1 MTLAK
6 VRSRLQDKRAVRPPR
21 GCHPGGSRPSESNG
35 SHAGQRRRVMWRII
49 VACLSLLAAAPSH
62 AQELIRLAR
71 IADIPD
77 QYVGGEML
85 RAVYAKLNI
94 KLEFEDVPGKRA
106 LALSS
111 AGEVDG
117 EIQRI
122 GTLSRDYPTL
132 IQVRPAINYI
142 EPAVFT
148 AKLHFDVDGWNSIR
162 DYSIGIVRGV
172 GSSEAGTHGM
182 DRVTATTSLENMVKM
197 LDADRFDV
205 MVTDLFSGLAAVRKL
220 NLQARI
226 YPLPPPLERIRI
238 YHYLHERHRDLV
250 PKVGKVIEQM
260 EASGELAALREALV
274 KQVLNAP

>member
-1 MTLAK
+1 
-6 VRSRLQDKRAVRPPR
+6 
-21 GCHPGGSRPSESNG
+21 
-35 SHAGQRRRVMWRII
+35 MWRIA
-49 VACLSLLAAAPSH
+49 VAWLSLLAAAPSQ
-62 AQELIRLAR
+62 AQDLIRLAR

-132 IQVRPAINYI
+132 VQVTPAINYL

-148 AKLHFDVDGWNSIR
+148 TKLHFDVAGWDSIR

-172 GSSEAGTHGM
+172 GSSEAGTRGM
-182 DRVTATTSLENMVKM
+182 ARVTATTSLESMIKM

-205 MVTDLFSGLAAVRKL
+205 MVTDLFSGLVAVRKL

-226 YPLPPPLERIRI
+226 YPLSPPLGRIHI
-238 YHYLHERHRDLV
+238 YHYLHERHRALV
-250 PKVGKVIEQM
+250 PEVGKVIAQM
-260 EASGELAALREALV
+260 EASGELATLRERLV
-274 KQVLNAP
+274 KQILSAP

>member
-1 MTLAK
+1 
-6 VRSRLQDKRAVRPPR
+6 
-21 GCHPGGSRPSESNG
+21 
-35 SHAGQRRRVMWRII
+35 MWRI
-49 VACLSLLAAAPSH
+49 VVLCLSLLAAGPSQ
-62 AQELIRLAR
+62 AQQLIRLAR

-111 AGEVDG
+111 AGDVDG

-132 IQVRPAINYI
+132 IQVTPAINYI
-142 EPAVFT
+142 EPAVFAT
-148 AKLHFDVDGWNSIR
+148 KLRFDVDGWNSIR

-172 GSSEAGTHGM
+172 GSSEAGTRGM
-182 DRVTATTSLENMVKM
+182 SRVTATTSLENMARM

-205 MVTDLFSGLAAVRKL
+205 MVTDLFSGLVAVRKL
-220 NLQARI
+220 NLQTRI
-226 YPLPPPLERIRI
+226 YPLSPPLERIHI
-238 YHYLHERHRDLV
+238 YHYLHERHHDLV
-250 PKVGKVIEQM
+250 PKVGKVIAQM
-260 EASGELAALREALV
+260 DASGELAKLREALI
-274 KQVLNAP
+274 KQVLSAP

>member
-1 MTLAK
+1 
-6 VRSRLQDKRAVRPPR
+6 
-21 GCHPGGSRPSESNG
+21 
-35 SHAGQRRRVMWRII
+35 MWRII
-49 VACLSLLAAAPSH
+49 VACLSLLAAGPSH

-122 GTLSRDYPTL
+122 GTLSSDYPTL
-132 IQVRPAINYI
+132 IQVTPAINYI

-148 AKLHFDVDGWNSIR
+148 TKLRFDVAGWNSIR
-162 DYSIGIVRGV
+162 EYSIGIVRGV
-172 GSSEAGTHGM
+172 GSSEAGTRGM
-182 DRVTATTSLENMVKM
+182 ARVTATTSLENMIRM
-197 LDADRFDV
+197 LDADRFEV
-205 MVTDLFSGLAAVRKL
+205 MVTDLFSGLVAVRKL
-220 NLQARI
+220 NLQTRI
-226 YPLPPPLERIRI
+226 VPLSPPLERIHI

-250 PKVGKVIEQM
+250 PKVGKVIAQM
-260 EASGELAALREALV
+260 EASGELATLREALV
-274 KQVLNAP
+274 RQVLSAP

>member
-1 MTLAK
+1 
-6 VRSRLQDKRAVRPPR
+6 
-21 GCHPGGSRPSESNG
+21 
-35 SHAGQRRRVMWRII
+35 MWRIA
-49 VACLSLLAAAPSH
+49 VVCLSLLASAPSE
-62 AQELIRLAR
+62 AQQVIRLAR

-94 KLEFEDVPGKRA
+94 TLAFEDVPGKRA

-132 IQVRPAINYI
+132 IQVTPAINYI
-142 EPAVFT
+142 EPAVFVT
-148 AKLHFDVDGWNSIR
+148 KLHFDVAGWDSIK

-172 GSSEAGTHGM
+172 GSSEAGTRGM
-182 DRVTATTSLENMVKM
+182 ARVTATTSLENMVRM
-197 LDADRFDV
+197 LDADRFDL
-205 MVTDLFSGLAAVRKL
+205 MVTDLFSGQVAVRKL
-220 NLQARI
+220 DLQARI
-226 YPLPPPLERIRI
+226 HPLLPPLERIYI

-250 PKVGKVIEQM
+250 PKVGKVIAQM
-260 EASGELAALREALV
+260 EASGELAALRASLV
-274 KQVLNAP
+274 KQVLSAP

>member
-1 MTLAK
+1 
-6 VRSRLQDKRAVRPPR
+6 
-21 GCHPGGSRPSESNG
+21 
-35 SHAGQRRRVMWRII
+35 MWRIA
-49 VACLSLLAAAPSH
+49 VACLSLLLAAPSQ
-62 AQELIRLAR
+62 AQQLIRLAR

-85 RAVYAKLNI
+85 RAVYAKLDI

-122 GTLSRDYPTL
+122 GRLSRDYPTL
-132 IQVRPAINYI
+132 VQVTPAINYI
-142 EPAVFT
+142 EPSVFT
-148 AKLHFDVDGWNSIR
+148 TKLHFDVAGWNSIR

-172 GSSEAGTHGM
+172 GSSEAGTRGM
-182 DRVTATTSLENMVKM
+182 AQVTATTGLESMVKM
-197 LDADRFDV
+197 LDADRFEL
-205 MVTDLFSGLAAVRKL
+205 MVTDLFSGLVAVRKL

-226 YPLPPPLERIRI
+226 YPLSPPLERIHI

-250 PKVGKVIEQM
+250 PKVGKVIAQM
-260 EASGELAALREALV
+260 EASGELATLREALV
-274 KQVLNAP
+274 KQILSTP

>member
-1 MTLAK
+1 
-6 VRSRLQDKRAVRPPR
+6 
-21 GCHPGGSRPSESNG
+21 
-35 SHAGQRRRVMWRII
+35 MWRII
-49 VACLSLLAAAPSH
+49 VACLSLLASGPSQ

-85 RAVYAKLNI
+85 RVVYARLNI

-132 IQVRPAINYI
+132 VQVTPAINYI
-142 EPAVFT
+142 EPAVFAT
-148 AKLHFDVDGWNSIR
+148 KLRFDVAGWDSIR

-172 GSSEAGTHGM
+172 GSSEAGTRGM
-182 DRVTATTSLENMVKM
+182 ARVTATTSLESMVKM

-205 MVTDLFSGLAAVRKL
+205 MVTDLFSGLVAVRKL

-226 YPLPPPLERIRI
+226 YPLSPPLERIHI

-250 PKVGKVIEQM
+250 PKVGQVIAQM
-260 EASGELAALREALV
+260 ETSGELATLRETIV
-274 KQVLNAP
+274 KQVLSAP

>member
-1 MTLAK
+1 M
-6 VRSRLQDKRAVRPPR
+6 
-21 GCHPGGSRPSESNG
+21 
-35 SHAGQRRRVMWRII
+35 MWRMAI
-49 VACLSLLAAAPSH
+49 ACLSLLAAGPTQ

-94 KLEFEDVPGKRA
+94 RLEFEDVPGKRA

-132 IQVRPAINYI
+132 IQVTPAINYI
-142 EPAVFT
+142 EPTVFT
-148 AKLHFDVDGWNSIR
+148 TKLRFDVAGWNSIR
-162 DYSIGIVRGV
+162 DYNIGIVRGV
-172 GSSEAGTHGM
+172 GSSEAGTRDM
-182 DRVTATTSLENMVKM
+182 ARVTATTSLENMIQM

-205 MVTDLFSGLAAVRKL
+205 MVTDLFSGLVAVRKL

-226 YPLPPPLERIRI
+226 YPLSPPLERIHI

-250 PKVGKVIEQM
+250 PKVGKVIAQM
-260 EASGELAALREALV
+260 EASGELAALREVLV
-274 KQVLNAP
+274 KQVLSAP

>member
-1 MTLAK
+1 
-6 VRSRLQDKRAVRPPR
+6 
-21 GCHPGGSRPSESNG
+21 
-35 SHAGQRRRVMWRII
+35 MWRIA
-49 VACLSLLAAAPSH
+49 VAWLSLLAAAPLQ
-62 AQELIRLAR
+62 AQEVIRLAR

-85 RAVYAKLNI
+85 RVVYAKLNV

-132 IQVRPAINYI
+132 VQVTPAINYI

-148 AKLHFDVDGWNSIR
+148 TKLHFDVAGWDSIR

-172 GSSEAGTHGM
+172 GSSEAGTRGM
-182 DRVTATTSLENMVKM
+182 ARVTATTSLESMVKM

-205 MVTDLFSGLAAVRKL
+205 MVTDLFSGLVAVRKL

-226 YPLPPPLERIRI
+226 YPLSPPLERIHI
-238 YHYLHERHRDLV
+238 YHYLHERHRALV
-250 PKVGKVIEQM
+250 PEVGKVIAQM
-260 EASGELAALREALV
+260 EASGELATLRERLV
-274 KQVLNAP
+274 KQILSAP

>member
-1 MTLAK
+1 
-6 VRSRLQDKRAVRPPR
+6 
-21 GCHPGGSRPSESNG
+21 
-35 SHAGQRRRVMWRII
+35 MWRIA
-49 VACLSLLAAAPSH
+49 VAWLSLLAAAPSQ
-62 AQELIRLAR
+62 AQDLIRLAR

-132 IQVRPAINYI
+132 VQVTPAINYI

-148 AKLHFDVDGWNSIR
+148 TKLHFDVAGWDSIR

-172 GSSEAGTHGM
+172 GSSEAGTRGM
-182 DRVTATTSLENMVKM
+182 ARVTATTNLESMVRM
-197 LDADRFDV
+197 LDADRFDL
-205 MVTDLFSGLAAVRKL
+205 MVTDLFSGLVAVRKL

-226 YPLPPPLERIRI
+226 YPLSPPLERIQI
-238 YHYLHERHRDLV
+238 YHYLHERHRALV
-250 PKVGKVIEQM
+250 PEVGKVIAQL
-260 EASGELAALREALV
+260 EASGELATLRERLV
-274 KQVLNAP
+274 TQILSAP

>member
-1 MTLAK
+1 
-6 VRSRLQDKRAVRPPR
+6 
-21 GCHPGGSRPSESNG
+21 
-35 SHAGQRRRVMWRII
+35 MWRLI
-49 VACLSLLAAAPSH
+49 VACLSLLAAAP
-62 AQELIRLAR
+62 AQAQDLIRLAR
-71 IADIPD
+71 IADIQD

-94 KLEFEDVPGKRA
+94 RLAFEDVPGKRA

-132 IQVRPAINYI
+132 VQVTPAINYI
-142 EPAVFT
+142 EPSVFAT
-148 AKLHFDVDGWNSIR
+148 KHRFEVAGWDSIR

-172 GSSEAGTHGM
+172 GSSEAGTRGM
-182 DRVTATTSLENMVKM
+182 AHVTATTSLDTLVRM

-205 MVTDLFSGLAAVRKL
+205 MVTDLFSGLATVRKL

-226 YPLPPPLERIRI
+226 YPLSPPLERIHI

-250 PKVGKVIEQM
+250 AKVGKVIAEM
-260 EASGELAALREALV
+260 EASGELAALREGLV
-274 KQVLNAP
+274 RQVLSGQ

>member
-1 MTLAK
+1 
-6 VRSRLQDKRAVRPPR
+6 
-21 GCHPGGSRPSESNG
+21 
-35 SHAGQRRRVMWRII
+35 MWRIA
-49 VACLSLLAAAPSH
+49 VVCLSLLAAGASQ
-62 AQELIRLAR
+62 AQPVIRLAR

-106 LALSS
+106 QALSS

-132 IQVRPAINYI
+132 IQVTPAINYI

-162 DYSIGIVRGV
+162 NYSIGIVRGV
-172 GSSEAGTHGM
+172 GSSEAGTRGM
-182 DRVTATTSLENMVKM
+182 DRVTATTSLENMVRM

-205 MVTDLFSGLAAVRKL
+205 MVTDLFSGLVAVRKL

-226 YPLPPPLERIRI
+226 YSLSPPLERIRI

-260 EASGELAALREALV
+260 EASGELAMLREALV
-274 KQVLNAP
+274 KQVLSAP

>member
-1 MTLAK
+1 
-6 VRSRLQDKRAVRPPR
+6 
-21 GCHPGGSRPSESNG
+21 
-35 SHAGQRRRVMWRII
+35 MWRP
-49 VACLSLLAAAPSH
+49 VVVCLSLLAADPSQ
-62 AQELIRLAR
+62 AQDLIRLAR

-94 KLEFEDVPGKRA
+94 RLEFEDLPGKRA

-111 AGEVDG
+111 AGAVDG

-132 IQVRPAINYI
+132 IQVTPAINYI
-142 EPAVFT
+142 EPAVFAT
-148 AKLHFDVDGWNSIR
+148 KLRFVVAGWDSIR

-172 GSSEAGTHGM
+172 GSSEAGTRDM
-182 DRVTATTSLENMVKM
+182 ARVTAAASLDNMVRM

-205 MVTDLFSGLAAVRKL
+205 MVTDLFSGLVAVRKL

-226 YPLPPPLERIRI
+226 YPLSPPLERIHI

-250 PKVGKVIEQM
+250 PKVGKVIAQM

-274 KQVLNAP
+274 KQVLATP

>member
-1 MTLAK
+1 
-6 VRSRLQDKRAVRPPR
+6 
-21 GCHPGGSRPSESNG
+21 
-35 SHAGQRRRVMWRII
+35 MWRII
-49 VACLSLLAAAPSH
+49 FVCLSLFAAGS
-62 AQELIRLAR
+62 AQAQSVIRLAR

-85 RAVYAKLNI
+85 RSVYAKLNI
-94 KLEFEDVPGKRA
+94 KLEFVDVPGKRA

-132 IQVRPAINYI
+132 LQVTPAINYI
-142 EPAVFT
+142 EPSVFT
-148 AKLHFDVDGWNSIR
+148 TKLHFVVDGWNSIR
-162 DYSIGIVRGV
+162 DYRIGIVRGV
-172 GSSEAGTHGM
+172 GSSEAGTRGM
-182 DRVTATTSLENMVKM
+182 DRVTATAGLENMIAM

-205 MVTDLFSGLAAVRKL
+205 VVTDLFSGLAAVRKL

-226 YPLPPPLERIRI
+226 YPLSPPLERISI
-238 YHYLHERHRDLV
+238 FHYLHERHRDLV
-250 PKVGKVIEQM
+250 PKVGQVIAQM

-274 KQVLNAP
+274 KQVLSAP

>member
-1 MTLAK
+1 
-6 VRSRLQDKRAVRPPR
+6 
-21 GCHPGGSRPSESNG
+21 
-35 SHAGQRRRVMWRII
+35 MWRI
-49 VACLSLLAAAPSH
+49 ALAWLSLLAAAPSQ
-62 AQELIRLAR
+62 AQDLIRLAR

-132 IQVRPAINYI
+132 VQVTPAINYI

-148 AKLHFDVDGWNSIR
+148 TKLHFDVAGWNSIR

-172 GSSEAGTHGM
+172 GSSEAGTRGM
-182 DRVTATTSLENMVKM
+182 ARVTATTSLESMVKM

-205 MVTDLFSGLAAVRKL
+205 MVTDLFSGLVAVRKL

-226 YPLPPPLERIRI
+226 YPLSPPLERIHI
-238 YHYLHERHRDLV
+238 YHYLHERHRALV
-250 PKVGKVIEQM
+250 PEVGKVIAQM
-260 EASGELAALREALV
+260 EASGELANLRQTLV
-274 KQVLNAP
+274 KQILSAP

>member
-1 MTLAK
+1 
-6 VRSRLQDKRAVRPPR
+6 
-21 GCHPGGSRPSESNG
+21 
-35 SHAGQRRRVMWRII
+35 MWRIA
-49 VACLSLLAAAPSH
+49 VACLSLLLAAPSQ
-62 AQELIRLAR
+62 AQQLIRLAR

-85 RAVYAKLNI
+85 RAVYAKLDI

-132 IQVRPAINYI
+132 VQVTPAINYI

-148 AKLHFDVDGWNSIR
+148 TKLRFDVAGWNSIR

-172 GSSEAGTHGM
+172 GSSEAGTRGM
-182 DRVTATTSLENMVKM
+182 AQVTATTSLESMVKM
-197 LDADRFDV
+197 LDADRFEL
-205 MVTDLFSGLAAVRKL
+205 MVTDLFSGLVAVRKL

-226 YPLPPPLERIRI
+226 HPLSPPLERIHI

-250 PKVGKVIEQM
+250 PKVGKVIAQM
-260 EASGELAALREALV
+260 EASGELATLREALV
-274 KQVLNAP
+274 KQVLSTP

>member
-1 MTLAK
+1 
-6 VRSRLQDKRAVRPPR
+6 
-21 GCHPGGSRPSESNG
+21 
-35 SHAGQRRRVMWRII
+35 MWRIAA
-49 VACLSLLAAAPSH
+49 VGLSLLAAAPSQ
-62 AQELIRLAR
+62 AQDLIRLAR

-132 IQVRPAINYI
+132 IQVTPAINYI

-148 AKLHFDVDGWNSIR
+148 TRLHFDVAGWDSIR

-172 GSSEAGTHGM
+172 GSSEAGTRGM
-182 DRVTATTSLENMVKM
+182 ARVTATTSLESMVKM

-205 MVTDLFSGLAAVRKL
+205 MITDLFSGLVAVRKL

-226 YPLPPPLERIRI
+226 YPLSPPLDRIHI
-238 YHYLHERHRDLV
+238 YHYLHERHRALV
-250 PKVGKVIEQM
+250 PEVGKVIAQM
-260 EASGELAALREALV
+260 EASGELATLREALV
-274 KQVLNAP
+274 KQILSAP

>member
-1 MTLAK
+1 
-6 VRSRLQDKRAVRPPR
+6 
-21 GCHPGGSRPSESNG
+21 
-35 SHAGQRRRVMWRII
+35 MWRI
-49 VACLSLLAAAPSH
+49 VVVCLLLCAAGSSS
-62 AQELIRLAR
+62 AQSVIRLAR

-122 GTLSRDYPTL
+122 GTLSREYPTL
-132 IQVRPAINYI
+132 LQVTPAINYI
-142 EPAVFT
+142 EPSVFAT
-148 AKLHFDVDGWNSIR
+148 KLHFDVHGWNSIR
-162 DYSIGIVRGV
+162 NYSIGIVRGV
-172 GSSEAGTHGM
+172 GSSEAGTRGM
-182 DRVTATTSLENMVKM
+182 DRVTATTSLENMIMM

-205 MVTDLFSGLAAVRKL
+205 MVTDLFSGLVAVRKL

-226 YPLPPPLERIRI
+226 YPLSPPLERISI

-250 PKVGKVIEQM
+250 PKVGQVIAQM

-274 KQVLNAP
+274 KQVLSAP